1 MPSNCAR
8 GARMKMAMNP
18 LMLLRARPAPAIR
31 TEFEPWFRTVHMK
44 DVSRIPGIIEARSA
58 RTAAGTHLGFF
69 TFESAEVVQSAMAS
83 VEAAAARSA
92 WERWGNNLEELHVE
106 IFAPL
111 FSLPMY
117 RTVN

>member
-1 MPSNCAR
+1 
-8 GARMKMAMNP
+8 MKMPMNP

-83 VEAAAARSA
+83 AEAAAARSA